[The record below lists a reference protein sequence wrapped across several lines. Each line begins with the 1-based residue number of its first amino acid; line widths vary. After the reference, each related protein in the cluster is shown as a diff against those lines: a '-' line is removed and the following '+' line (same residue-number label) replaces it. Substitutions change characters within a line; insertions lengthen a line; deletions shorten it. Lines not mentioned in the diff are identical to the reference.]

1 MRGLV
6 FYIVACVIAVVMSHL
21 PRQAPPPNKQP
32 DFPGWPSEYEGRD
45 LRSLDLSRSERA
57 FEAQFPGK
65 IAKFTD
71 GGRMIIMRW
80 VTKPTR
86 KLHPASDCFKA
97 VGYRVKPNN
106 IKVDD
111 RGNAWGSFRG
121 TRSGE
126 SLNVYERIYDGS
138 EGEWTDVSS
147 WYWAAILGRT
157 SGPWWSV
164 TLIESDSDP
173 IPVNAG
179 NPASLDYQVAV
190 PMNQKYETAIKRTDK
205 HSPRKL

>member
-6 FYIVACVIAVVMSHL
+6 FYIVACIAAVVMSYL
-21 PRQAPPPNKQP
+21 PWPAALPDEQP
-32 DFPGWPSEYEGRD
+32 EFPGWPSEYEGRH
-45 LRSLDLSRSERA
+45 LRSLDVSQRERA

-71 GGRMIIMRW
+71 GSRIMIVRW
-80 VTKPTR
+80 VTRPTR

-97 VGYRVKPNN
+97 VGYRVRPNS

-111 RGNAWGSFRG
+111 HGNAWGTFQG

-126 SLNVYERIYDGS
+126 SLNVYERIYDRSG
-138 EGEWTDVSS
+138 GKWTDVSS

-157 SGPWWSV
+157 SGPWWAL
-164 TLIESDSDP
+164 TLIENDSE
-173 IPVNAG
+173 PVPLSAG
-179 NPASLDYQVAV
+179 NPVSSDYQVAV
-190 PMNQKYETAIKRTDK
+190 R
-205 HSPRKL
+205 

>member
-6 FYIVACVIAVVMSHL
+6 FYIVACVIAVVMSYL
-21 PRQAPPPNKQP
+21 PWPAGLP
-32 DFPGWPSEYEGRD
+32 DEQSEFPGWPSEYEGRD
-45 LRSLDLSRSERA
+45 LRSLDVSQRERA

-71 GGRMIIMRW
+71 GNRMIIMRW
-80 VTKPTR
+80 VTRPTR

-97 VGYRVKPNN
+97 VGYRVRPNN

-111 RGNAWGSFRG
+111 HGNAWGSFRG

-126 SLNVYERIYDGS
+126 SLLVYERIHDSTG
-138 EGEWTDVSS
+138 GKWTDVSS

-157 SGPWWSV
+157 SGPWWAV
-164 TLIESDSDP
+164 TLIESDSDL
-173 IPVNAG
+173 AG
-179 NPASLDYQVAV
+179 KSSSG
-190 PMNQKYETAIKRTDK
+190 PMNQKYEMAAGKTEKGLIK
-205 HSPRKL
+205 